1 MIRGNNDGIPTT
13 QELEELYNKADNGD
27 IEAYQELLDLNYV
40 LARRANSRL
49 DRLKSKDM
57 QTQASQRAEYWLSE
71 ERGRSR
77 YSKSMHLDLDSVY
90 EQLVEES
97 KFLRAKTSTIIGEK
111 ERLDKMFE
119 TLASNGYITI
129 PDDPKEASKFK
140 QEMGKFFK
148 SEAGQ
153 EIMKQMGGSPVAL
166 SKVSEMI
173 NRGAKVDDLLN
184 MYNESLNRSDV
195 DLFDVWEGWQKG
207 NTKL

>member
-1 MIRGNNDGIPTT
+1 MIRVNNDGIPTT

-77 YSKSMHLDLDSVY
+77 FSKSKHLDLDSVY

-119 TLASNGYITI
+119 TLAANGYITI

-173 NRGAKVDDLLN
+173 NSGAKVDDLLN